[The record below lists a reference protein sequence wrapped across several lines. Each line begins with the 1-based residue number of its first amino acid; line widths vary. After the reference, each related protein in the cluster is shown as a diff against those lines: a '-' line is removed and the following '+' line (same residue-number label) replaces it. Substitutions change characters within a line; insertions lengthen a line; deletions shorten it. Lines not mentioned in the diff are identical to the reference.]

1 MEIKLNMGFE
11 QVFSLANQL
20 PVLEKE
26 KLISAL
32 QKSLNVTKNKG
43 EERQF
48 GKFKGKIWMA
58 DDFNEPLDDFKEY
71 MK

>member
-20 PVLEKE
+20 PVVEKE

-32 QKSLNVTKNKG
+32 QKTIKVSKNKI
-43 EERQF
+43 EERQL

-58 DDFNEPLDDFKEY
+58 EEFNEPLDDFKEY
-71 MK
+71 M